1 MSQQMYIE
9 TSISEG
15 EFPASSSQPSRSSSG
30 EKGLFQS
37 YFFLHVGTYSLQTFD
52 KIIGFHRSVVNN
64 LCLSIF
70 LGSQVLVIVRDKY
83 SSHRALAEQM

>member
-9 TSISEG
+9 TSITEG
-15 EFPASSSQPSRSSSG
+15 EFPASRSSSG
-30 EKGLFQS
+30 ETGLFQS

-70 LGSQVLVIVRDKY
+70 LGSQVLVIVRNKY